1 MALIFERI
9 HTGGIAELS
18 YLVGDD
24 SEGVAAVID
33 PRADVDCY
41 LELAREKQVSITPI
55 FETHI
60 HADLVSGACELRA
73 RAATAKIFVSHEGGA
88 RYGFDHE
95 KINAGDTF
103 QLGSVLITVRRSVL
117 LPQAERVR

>member
-9 HTGGIAELS
+9 QTDGIAELS

-24 SEGVAAVID
+24 SEGVAAVFD
-33 PRADVDCY
+33 PRPDVDCY
-41 LELAREKQVSITPI
+41 LKLAREKQVSITHI

-60 HADLVSGACELRA
+60 HADLVSGARELCA
-73 RAATAKIFVSHEGGA
+73 RVESAKVFVSHEGGA

-95 KINAGDTF
+95 KIKDGDTF
-103 QLGSVLITVRRSVL
+103 KHTKFRQTGEVQDDGAS
-117 LPQAERVR
+117 ERG